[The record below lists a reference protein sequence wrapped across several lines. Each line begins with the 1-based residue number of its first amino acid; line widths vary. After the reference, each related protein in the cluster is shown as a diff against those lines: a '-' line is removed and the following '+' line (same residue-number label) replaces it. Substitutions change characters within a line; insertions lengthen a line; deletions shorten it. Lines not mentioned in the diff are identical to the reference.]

1 MLRRTPSGKLRKEPI
16 KKPDHLSEAEQRT
29 VLTEIARDDA
39 THARDRI
46 AAIRALMALER
57 QGGRE
62 VGELDNELN
71 RILSK

>member
-1 MLRRTPSGKLRKEPI
+1 M
-16 KKPDHLSEAEQRT
+16 SEAEQRT

-62 VGELDNELN
+62 AGELDNELS
-71 RILSK
+71 RILAK

>member
-1 MLRRTPSGKLRKEPI
+1 M
-16 KKPDHLSEAEQRT
+16 KKNLDQMSEAEQRT
-29 VLTEIARDDA
+29 VLTEIARDKA

-62 VGELDNELN
+62 VGELDNELS
-71 RILSK
+71 RILTK

>member
-1 MLRRTPSGKLRKEPI
+1 M
-16 KKPDHLSEAEQRT
+16 KKTDDHMSDDEQRT
-29 VLTEIARDDA
+29 VLTEIARDEA